1 MAAGA
6 HPSVSTI
13 RSAIVVRQR
22 FFGIFWPLFLAGSE
36 RLRDNRLMTDA
47 AHHQHSESRRPSD
60 RDRIVTTGPSR
71 FHPPSLDQSASAI
84 TPWHLYGSGR
94 TAVPHGRCCGPLPHT
109 IIATGQHPRLG
120 VWIALA
126 PMILQEPWRGCHRA
140 QWWALFISSSLAP
153 TYDFDSR

>member
-36 RLRDNRLMTDA
+36 RLRANRLMTDA

-94 TAVPHGRCCGPLPHT
+94 TATFRIGGAVDTTAHYHCRLFRHHRSDQNLMGCSD
-109 IIATGQHPRLG
+109 IIYKILVRPRG
-120 VWIALA
+120 SPGTAANAA
-126 PMILQEPWRGCHRA
+126 P
-140 QWWALFISSSLAP
+140 
-153 TYDFDSR
+153 

>member
-36 RLRDNRLMTDA
+36 RLRANRLMTDA

-94 TAVPHGRCCGPLPHT
+94 TATFRIGGAVDTTAHHHCRLFRHHRSDQNLMGCSD
-109 IIATGQHPRLG
+109 IIYK
-120 VWIALA
+120 
-126 PMILQEPWRGCHRA
+126 ILDTNLHVLSQ
-140 QWWALFISSSLAP
+140 
-153 TYDFDSR
+153 